1 MSIWPG
7 GIMWAESMRSAEARL
22 ILCWTA
28 AVLCAASALL
38 GGSVQNAFLDVV
50 LDAGQI
56 RLYLF
61 NAVRQIFLFAFPS
74 LLILFARPQRWRRF
88 AGECRPVPAEAVSY
102 GILLAA
108 GGTIAV
114 SVIASVWARW
124 LSSLTGYGGTE
135 LSLPVPGSVPEWIA
149 ALLAVAVIPA
159 RCEELLF
166 RGLLQGGLC
175 RLLPRGGVWI
185 AACVFAAVHGRWD
198 AFPALVLVGWVL
210 GKTYRYRG
218 YFCSVLL
225 HALYNGAVLWFS
237 AVEVSVSLLLVLT
250 CFIACFFSLRGL
262 FRETPADA
270 AVP

>member
-1 MSIWPG
+1 
-7 GIMWAESMRSAEARL
+7 MRSAEARI

-28 AVLCAASALL
+28 AVLCAAAALL
-38 GGSVQNAFLDVV
+38 GGSLLNAY
-50 LDAGQI
+50 LDAVPDAGLI
-56 RLYLF
+56 RLYLI

-74 LLILFARPQRWRRF
+74 LLVLFARPQRWRRF

-102 GILLAA
+102 SILLAA

-114 SVIASVWARW
+114 SVLASVWAQW
-124 LSSLTGYGGTE
+124 LSSHTGYGGTE
-135 LSLPVPGSVPEWIA
+135 IFLPVPGTGPEWIA

-159 RCEELLF
+159 FCEELLF
-166 RGLLQGGLC
+166 RSLLQGGLC

-198 AFPALVLVGWVL
+198 AFPALVLVGAVL
-210 GKTYRYRG
+210 GKAYRYRG

-237 AVEVSVSLLLVLT
+237 AGEISVSLLLVFT